1 MKKTILI
8 FAAAAAAFACLA
20 ESPLR
25 VAVFVDDGARSI
37 GAYRWVELTARAK
50 GVVATPVDGD
60 AVRKGALDAADVLVM
75 PGGSSVDEAKSLG
88 AEGREK
94 VREFVKNGGGYV
106 GTCAGCC
113 LLMEPSK
120 GHPNMLHMIPFKF
133 SICGGKTDL
142 SIAFNRRAEEL
153 AGIKKGSHKIR
164 YSEGPVPVP
173 SIPVKDSDVE
183 VVATYNSDVNAKGG
197 PARPSMAGQA
207 AAIAGTY
214 GKGRLFVLSVH
225 PEVDPDDR
233 YVLKGAFRYVTG
245 REIEWD
251 RAQRKRSQLAVGFM
265 CDGSFGVETARLVQ
279 RLVTEGE
286 FDMVPLN
293 WLSVAGGILHNL
305 DAVVAAPCAA
315 GAKPGTGLLGDNRK
329 RTEEFISR
337 GGRVVSWGGANID
350 PVFTRVADAE
360 SALATLRELAAAPA
374 PECAAVPAK
383 VEKPLRA
390 GIYIDERNSS
400 ISIAKALAVSP
411 EYEVKFL
418 SPEDYAKGALDGID
432 LVLQPGGGSTSQYN
446 ALGEKGV
453 EALRRFVLQGGK
465 YYGVCAGA
473 FLALQQS
480 RPDRPRLGLVPF
492 KGDDP
497 SHYRGSSPIKV
508 ALTEEGSKVFE
519 GSGKYRT
526 MLYGG
531 GPAAIPGEPVEDADV
546 KVLGKYL
553 GRIINVEQ
561 PLPVEEMAGK
571 AAFIGG
577 RVGKGK
583 LFISCPHPEADEC
596 TFDLVRKGV
605 KFLTGVEPTKTHLDR
620 NRGALAVRY
629 VSSDKASAEFLAG
642 TLLRDSRVHVLSG
655 EMNSLEHVDAVVWT
669 EGKMKPA
676 EARALSRFVKRGGR
690 VVIVADTEKKRAA
703 GWKVKGAVKVDSYG
717 KVLEAILGEAAPA
730 IAKIS

>member
-1 MKKTILI
+1 MKKILALV
-8 FAAAAAAFACLA
+8 AAVAAFGCLA
-20 ESPLR
+20 KVPLK

-50 GVVATPVDGD
+50 GVVAMPVDGK
-60 AVRKGALDAADVLVM
+60 AVRNGALDAADVLVM

-88 AEGREK
+88 KEGREK
-94 VREFVKNGGGYV
+94 IREFVRNGGGYM

-120 GHPNMLHMIPFKF
+120 GHPNMIHMIPFKF

-142 SIAFNRRAEEL
+142 SISFNRRAEEL
-153 AGIKKGSHKIR
+153 AGIKKGTHKVR

-173 SIPVKDSDVE
+173 SIPVKDADVE
-183 VVATYNSDVNAKGG
+183 VVATYNADVNAKGG
-197 PARPSMAGQA
+197 PARSSMAGQA

-225 PEVDPDDR
+225 PEMDPDDWYILR
-233 YVLKGAFRYVTG
+233 GAFRFVSG

-265 CDGSFGVETARLVQ
+265 CDGSFGVETARLIQ
-279 RLVTEGE
+279 KLVTEGE
-286 FDMVPLN
+286 FDMVPIN
-293 WLSVAGGILHNL
+293 SISVASGVLHNL
-305 DAVVAAPCAA
+305 DAVIAAPCAA
-315 GAKPGTGLLGDNRK
+315 GAKPGTGLLGNNRK
-329 RTEEFISR
+329 RMEEFISR
-337 GGRVVSWGGANID
+337 GGRVVSWGGDKVD
-350 PVFTRVADAE
+350 PSFTRVADADA
-360 SALATLRELAAAPA
+360 ALHSLREFAATPA
-374 PECAAVPAK
+374 PEQAIPAK
-383 VEKPLRA
+383 VEKPIRA
-390 GIYIDERNSS
+390 GVYIDERNSS

-418 SPEDYAKGALDGID
+418 SPEDYSKGALDGID

-453 EALRRFVLQGGK
+453 DALKRFVFEGGK

-508 ALTEEGSKVFE
+508 TLTDDGCEVFKGSAK
-519 GSGKYRT
+519 SRT
-526 MLYGG
+526 VLYGG
-531 GPAAIPGEPVEDADV
+531 GPAAIPGKPVEDADV
-546 KVLGKYL
+546 KVLGKYA
-553 GRIINVEQ
+553 GRIINAEQ
-561 PLPVEEMAGK
+561 PLPVEEMFGK

-583 LFISCPHPEADEC
+583 VFISCPHPEADEC
-596 TFDLVRKGV
+596 TFDLVKNGV
-605 KFLTGVEPTKTHLDR
+605 GFLTGVAPSKTHLDR
-620 NRGALAVRY
+620 KRGALAVRY
-629 VSSDKASAEFLAG
+629 YSSDKASAEFLAG
-642 TLLRDSRVHVLSG
+642 TLCRDSRFHVLSG
-655 EMNSLEHVDAVVWT
+655 EMNSIEHVDAVVWT
-669 EGKMKPA
+669 EEKMKPA
-676 EARALSRFVKRGGR
+676 EAGSLKRFIKRGGR
-690 VVIVADTEKKRAA
+690 VVIVADTEKKLSAA
-703 GWKVKGAVKVDSYG
+703 EKIKGAKVVDSYG
-717 KVLEAILGEAAPA
+717 KVLDEL
-730 IAKIS
+730 IAFSRDGSGG